1 MKNIRKRKMIFTNN
15 RITDGA
21 IYRKGNITFGKNVL
35 EDFGI
40 TEDNPEVY
48 VIEDYVNKCLI
59 IKAI

>member
-1 MKNIRKRKMIFTNN
+1 MKNIKKRKLIFTNN
-15 RITDGA
+15 RTVNGIT
-21 IYRKGNITFGKNVL
+21 YRKGNITFGKNVL

-48 VIEDYVNKCLI
+48 VIEDYLNKCLI